1 MDIEILQILKSIQ
14 GDVKS
19 MQGDI
24 KTMQGDIRSMQGDIN
39 SMQGDIK
46 SMKADITEA
55 NHRIGSLEKKTDKNT
70 LLLEDLNKKVQ
81 IVGEVQFSL
90 TEQLD
95 RAKDKDGRSLS
106 DRFNVIE
113 LAVTDTSPRVKDMQ
127 KDLTRV
133 IRATGENWAE
143 IAELKAVK

>member
-1 MDIEILQILKSIQ
+1 MDIEILEILKSIH
-14 GDVKS
+14 
-19 MQGDI
+19 
-24 KTMQGDIRSMQGDIN
+24 
-39 SMQGDIK
+39 GDIK
-46 SMKADITEA
+46 SMKADIIEA

-81 IVGEVQFSL
+81 IVGEVQASL

-95 RAKDKDGRSLS
+95 RAKDKDGRSLE
-106 DRFNVIE
+106 DRINIIE
-113 LAVTDTSPRVKDMQ
+113 LELKDTILRVKGMQ
-127 KDLTRV
+127 KDLARV

>member
-1 MDIEILQILKSIQ
+1 MDMEILEILKA
-14 GDVKS
+14 
-19 MQGDI
+19 MQSDMKAMQSDI
-24 KTMQGDIRSMQGDIN
+24 KQIN
-39 SMQGDIK
+39 QRVERVD
-46 SMKADITEA
+46 E
-55 NHRIGSLEKKTDKNT
+55 KTDKNT

-81 IVGEVQFSL
+81 IVGEVQSAL

-95 RAKDKDGRSLS
+95 RSKDKDGKSII

-113 LAVTDTSPRVKDMQ
+113 LAVTDTSSRVRDIQ